1 MIVISLLFFIC
12 LLSLYLI
19 GACLFVYCLSN
30 FSTICLSVICY
41 LSTFCQLSLVWLSNV
56 YLSNRCVM
64 CVYLLYFWCMFACR
78 QLNVYLLCI
87 YIMYVSR
94 ILHMYVICLLSTV
107 CCLPYVVFIYSP
119 NCLFAV
125 CVSLIITCCQ
135 CVCNFLPIFLVS
147 VTCLH
152 FVNCLSFYKFS
163 VFSRFAFRLL
173 YVCLIFSMYLKL
185 HNKSTWPL
193 EFNKSRI

>member
-1 MIVISLLFFIC
+1 
-12 LLSLYLI
+12 
-19 GACLFVYCLSN
+19 
-30 FSTICLSVICY
+30 
-41 LSTFCQLSLVWLSNV
+41 
-56 YLSNRCVM
+56 M
-64 CVYLLYFWCMFACR
+64 CVCLLYFWCIFACL

-107 CCLPYVVFIYSP
+107 CCLLYVVFIYSH

-125 CVSLIITCCQ
+125 CVSLTITCCQ
-135 CVCNFLPIFLVS
+135 CVCKFSFWYLLPVYTLSIV
-147 VTCLH
+147 CL
-152 FVNCLSFYKFS
+152 FTDFS

-173 YVCLIFSMYLKL
+173 YVCLIFSMCLKL